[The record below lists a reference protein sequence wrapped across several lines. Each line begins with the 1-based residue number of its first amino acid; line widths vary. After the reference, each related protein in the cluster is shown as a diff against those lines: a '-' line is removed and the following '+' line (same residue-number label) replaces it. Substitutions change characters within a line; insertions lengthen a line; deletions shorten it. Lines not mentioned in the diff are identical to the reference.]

1 MSNGPRKIQTALAR
15 CDLERV
21 ISQYLRDGVPLEA
34 MTAELLDICVN
45 LRDLGRTESHACT
58 LRAADARERVQARK
72 GGASPATDAG
82 LSLRSLKP
90 VP

>member
-1 MSNGPRKIQTALAR
+1 MSRGSRKIQTALAR

-45 LRDLGRTESHACT
+45 LRDLGRAEPHGGSI
-58 LRAADARERVQARK
+58 RAADARESAEARR
-72 GGASPATDAG
+72 GGAGPATDTG
-82 LSLRSLKP
+82 LKLRSLKP
-90 VP
+90 AS